1 MSVTTAGR
9 GNRLLIK
16 KSIKQIQ
23 NEAANH
29 ELKRTLGPVNLVSLG
44 VGAIIGAG
52 IFVLTGDVAS
62 HHAGPAIMISFVI
75 AGIACALAGLC
86 YAELSSTMPVSGS
99 AYTYAYGTMGEVF
112 AWVMGWLLVLE
123 YGVAASEVAVGW
135 AGYVLSL
142 LKDFGITFPNI
153 SVAGILQPQ
162 WATPLIT
169 AQANAAGVTSFQLSG
184 TCNLVA
190 AIGIA
195 AVGCLLVIGVSESA
209 KVNNVIV
216 VIKGVVLLA
225 FICIGLPY
233 IDPHNWHPFLPK
245 NTGEIGAFGVTG
257 ILQGSAIIF
266 FAYVGFEAVSTAAA
280 EAKNPSRDVPI
291 GILGSLFICTAI
303 YMAVAAVLTGI
314 VPFKQLGVP
323 DPIAIAVD
331 RMHPTWAQIPA
342 HFVPAGHL
350 NLFSL
355 AIKIG
360 AVTGLSSVMLVL
372 YYGQTRIFYAM
383 ARDGLLPRVFS
394 TVHAKFKTPWIG
406 TIALGVLI
414 AMSAAFLPIDLLNQL
429 VSLGTALAFS
439 IVCLSVIS
447 LRRTHPDLPRP
458 FTVPGGVTTA
468 IFGIVF
474 CLGMAVF
481 NLLPMVSRAIHGD
494 LLPLSILGGYSL
506 VGVVIYLAYGMKH
519 SLLAKGIDVMDLGPG
534 GPEALSPG
542 VGGPLNK

>member
-16 KSIKQIQ
+16 KSIRQIQ

-112 AWVMGWLLVLE
+112 AWIMGWLLVLE

-142 LKDFGITFPNI
+142 LKDFGVAFPNI

-184 TCNLVA
+184 TFNLVA
-190 AIGIA
+190 AVGIA
-195 AVGCLLVIGVSESA
+195 LVGCLLVIGVSESA
-209 KVNNVIV
+209 KVNNIIV

-225 FICIGLPY
+225 FICIGIPY
-233 IDPHNWHPFLPK
+233 INPANWHPFLPK
-245 NTGEIGAFGVTG
+245 NTGEIGAFGVSG

-303 YMAVAAVLTGI
+303 YMAVAAVMTGI
-314 VPFKQLGVP
+314 VPFRQLGVP

-342 HFVPAGHL
+342 AFVPAGHL

-394 TVHAKFKTPWIG
+394 TIHNKFKTPWIG
-406 TIALGVLI
+406 TIALGCLI
-414 AMSAAFLPIDLLNQL
+414 AVSAAFLPIDLLNQL

-447 LRRTHPDLPRP
+447 LRRTHPQLPRP
-458 FTVPGGVTTA
+458 FTVPGGVVTA
-468 IFGIVF
+468 VFGIVF
-474 CLGMAVF
+474 CLGMAIF
-481 NLLPMVSRAIHGD
+481 NLLPMIDKALHGD
-494 LLPLSILGGYSL
+494 LLPLSILAGYSL
-506 VGVVIYLAYGMKH
+506 IGVAVYILYGMKH
-519 SLLAKGIDVMDLGPG
+519 SLLAKGIDVLDLGPG
-534 GPEALSPG
+534 PNEAFSPG
-542 VGGPLNK
+542 IGGPLNK